1 MTIRTWR
8 FNAADSLFF
17 GAGKPMNA
25 GESSW
30 IDSQFP
36 PTGLTL
42 QGAIRTAVLYCTEA
56 DIKAFTYGDACLPD
70 GGSLKT
76 EIGDATKLGKL
87 DLTGP
92 FLHSNGELLFPA
104 PLDLMSKN
112 KSAEKDGCD
121 EKKESKHH
129 ALLKPANEP
138 TTCDLGKLRL
148 PAIQGTGYKISENC
162 YVNHHDMAK
171 LLNGET
177 DGIKL
182 ISLFA
187 ENSKDTALAD
197 KEPKI
202 GLARNNKT
210 RNYKEGMLFAI
221 APVRLRKDVS
231 LHMRVQGIAPEH
243 LPQKAF
249 LQKLGGEG
257 KLVGISVSHED
268 ITIPIARIMLDG
280 ERVRF
285 KLVFTQP
292 ALMPV
297 DSWLPKDF
305 VQSAEKNSWTGQ
317 LNSCQIIILSAC
329 IGKPVKLGGWD
340 LKQHQSK
347 THQAYIPAGSVYFC
361 EAQAKDHESI
371 LKLHDT
377 KLGDNCEYG
386 FGHVLVGRW

>member
-1 MTIRTWR
+1 MTKRTWQ

-56 DIKAFTYGDACLPD
+56 DIDAFTHGKPCFPD
-70 GGSLKT
+70 GGGLKA
-76 EIGDATKLGKL
+76 EIGDATELGKL

-92 FLHSNGELLFPA
+92 FLHDNGELLFPA
-104 PLDLMSKN
+104 PLDLMSN
-112 KSAEKDGCD
+112 DQGQ
-121 EKKESKHH
+121 H

-138 TTCDLGKLRL
+138 TTCDLGNIRL
-148 PAIQGTGYKISENC
+148 PAVDGKGYKVSENC
-162 YVNHHDMAK
+162 YVNYNDMAK

-177 DGIKL
+177 DGIEL
-182 ISLFA
+182 IPLFTDDPDG
-187 ENSKDTALAD
+187 KALAD

-210 RNYKEGMLFAI
+210 RKYEEGMLFAI
-221 APVRLRKDVS
+221 APVRPRKNVS
-231 LHMRVQGIAPEH
+231 LHLRVQGIAPEH
-243 LPQKAF
+243 LPQNTF
-249 LQKLGGEG
+249 LQRLGGEG
-257 KLVGISVSHED
+257 KLACISVSEKD
-268 ITIPIARIMLDG
+268 IKMPPARIMPDN
-280 ERVRF
+280 EKVRF

-297 DSWLPKDF
+297 DGWLPESFALSVEKDR
-305 VQSAEKNSWTGQ
+305 WIGQ
-317 LNSCQIIILSAC
+317 LRFAILSAC

-340 LKQHQSK
+340 LKTGSSK
-347 THQAYIPAGSVYFC
+347 THKAYIPAGSVYFC
-361 EAQAKDHESI
+361 EAREKDRELI
-371 LKLHDT
+371 LQLHNT
-377 KLGDNCEYG
+377 KLGKNCEYG

>member
-1 MTIRTWR
+1 MTIRTWQ

-56 DIKAFTYGDACLPD
+56 DIDAFTHGKPCLPD
-70 GGSLKT
+70 GGGLKA
-76 EIGDATKLGKL
+76 EIGDATELGKL
-87 DLTGP
+87 ELTGP
-92 FLHSNGELLFPA
+92 FLHDNGELLFPA
-104 PLDLMSKN
+104 PLDLMSN
-112 KSAEKDGCD
+112 AQNQR
-121 EKKESKHH
+121 
-129 ALLKPANEP
+129 ALLKPATKP
-138 TTCDLGKLRL
+138 TACDLGNIRL
-148 PAIQGTGYKISENC
+148 PAVDGKGYKVSENC
-162 YVNHHDMAK
+162 YVNHQDMAK

-177 DGIKL
+177 DGIEL
-182 ISLFA
+182 IPLFA
-187 ENSKDTALAD
+187 DNPKDLALAD

-202 GLARNNKT
+202 GLARDNKT
-210 RNYKEGMLFAI
+210 RNYEEGMLFAI
-221 APVRLRKDVS
+221 APVRPRKDVS
-231 LHMRVQGIAPEH
+231 LLLRVQGIAPEH
-243 LPQKAF
+243 LPQQAS

-257 KLVGISVSHED
+257 KLAGIFVSDED
-268 ITIPIARIMLDG
+268 IKMPPPARITPDG
-280 ERVRF
+280 ETVRF

-297 DSWLPKDF
+297 DGWLPEGF
-305 VQSAEKNSWTGQ
+305 ALSAEKDRWAGQ
-317 LNSCQIIILSAC
+317 LKACEVAIISAC

-340 LKQHQSK
+340 LKARSSK

-361 EAQAKDHESI
+361 EAQAKDREAI
-371 LKLHDT
+371 LQLHDT
-377 KLGDNCEYG
+377 KLGKNREYG